1 MTLMSS
7 LTTILPP
14 IRLFPSSSSI
24 PLKQDNFSDG
34 EGEEEEE
41 ERGGRRCVCVCEG
54 GTLLIKHLRLI
65 VMKCHP

>member
-7 LTTILPP
+7 VTTILPP
-14 IRLFPSSSSI
+14 VRLVPSSSI

-41 ERGGRRCVCVCEG
+41 VEEEENERGGWG
-54 GTLLIKHLRLI
+54 GRTLLIKHLRLI